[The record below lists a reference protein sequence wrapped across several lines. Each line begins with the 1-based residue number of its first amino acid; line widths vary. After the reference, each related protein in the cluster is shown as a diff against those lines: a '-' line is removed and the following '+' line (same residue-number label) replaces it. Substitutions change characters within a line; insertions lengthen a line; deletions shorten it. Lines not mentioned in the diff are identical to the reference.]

1 MLKSMLAGTAIL
13 AGAALIVSTAGI
25 QAATAAMKLSQAE
38 CDTLWNQANPS
49 KGATISMS
57 QAQPYVSNFKSVDI
71 DNDGS
76 ISQVEFRKG
85 CNNGLVKSSSSSG
98 SSSGTSGSSTGS
110 PSKSNKY

>member
-1 MLKSMLAGTAIL
+1 MLKSMLASTAIL
-13 AGAALIVSTAGI
+13 AGAALIVSAAGI

-49 KGATISMS
+49 NGATISMS

-98 SSSGTSGSSTGS
+98 SSSGTSGSS
-110 PSKSNKY
+110 SKPNKY

>member
-1 MLKSMLAGTAIL
+1 MLKSMLASTAIL
-13 AGAALIVSTAGI
+13 AGAALIVSAAGI

-49 KGATISMS
+49 NGATISMS
-57 QAQPYVSNFKSVDI
+57 QAQPYVSDFKSVDV

-85 CNNGLVKSSSSSG
+85 CNNGLIKSSSSSG

-110 PSKSNKY
+110 PGKSNKY